1 MRLLSILLL
10 CGLLAA
16 CGTTTTVTSSSTDDA
31 STTTRSAE
39 PASTEQSAPDK
50 SGEPTGDP
58 GSRAI
63 QRVEPAQM
71 MQQPAVKKKQSG
83 Q

>member
-1 MRLLSILLL
+1 MRITILISLCLS
-10 CGLLAA
+10 LAA

-31 STTTRSAE
+31 PTTTRSADATPTDE
-39 PASTEQSAPDK
+39 PVPDK
-50 SGEPTGDP
+50 SGEPIGDP